1 MPVPCIYGFFI
12 VIFKEEEM
20 KEAHRFF
27 NLLLPF
33 KTYEELKLLS
43 VKTEKPIAQII
54 RTGIGL
60 VLKTEN
66 RKVGSNG
73 EN

>member
-1 MPVPCIYGFFI
+1 
-12 VIFKEEEM
+12 M
-20 KEAHRFF
+20 KQAHRFF

-33 KTYEELKLLS
+33 KTYEELKILS
-43 VKTEKPIAQII
+43 VKTERPIAQII
-54 RTGIGL
+54 RKGIGL

-66 RKVGSNG
+66 CKVGSNCD

>member
-1 MPVPCIYGFFI
+1 
-12 VIFKEEEM
+12 M
-20 KEAHRFF
+20 KQAHRFF

-33 KTYEELKLLS
+33 KTYEELKILS
-43 VKTEKPIAQII
+43 VKTERPIAQII
-54 RTGIGL
+54 RKGIGL

-66 RKVGSNG
+66 YKFGSNG